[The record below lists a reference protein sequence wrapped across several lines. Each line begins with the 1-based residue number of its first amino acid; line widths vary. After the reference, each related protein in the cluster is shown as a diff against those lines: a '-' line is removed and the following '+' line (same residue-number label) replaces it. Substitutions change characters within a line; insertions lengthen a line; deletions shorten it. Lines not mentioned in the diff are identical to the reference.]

1 MDPFTRELLEQLFPF
16 HVKLA
21 ADGTVERTGCS
32 LAKVLPEVAGRGF
45 LDVFEV
51 VRPAVRDLAGIRANV
66 GALVLLSIRGT
77 PLAMRG
83 QFVTLPD
90 GGMIFAGSPR
100 IVDQSSVWAW
110 PVGVLDF
117 APHDAGAD
125 YAMVIEAT
133 NSQIADLERL
143 LAKVREKERTERE
156 LRQAAEAANRAKT
169 YFLANVSHEI
179 RTPMTAILGY
189 AELLGSDDLGP
200 AERADC
206 VETIRRNGDHLMA
219 IINDIL
225 DLSKIESGQFAVEP
239 SDTVVAEVVRDVVQ
253 LLQVRAVAKGIQLVH
268 VVEGDAPR
276 VPVLTDPVRVRQ
288 VLLNLVGNAVKFTD
302 QGSVRVSVSAE
313 RQGQRMRFSIATQDT
328 GPGIEPEQLGRLFQP
343 FSQADASHT
352 RRHGGTGLGLAI
364 SQRLA
369 QLLGGRIEVASEPG
383 RGSVFT
389 FTFTADT
396 VADAALVPETAG
408 AIRPVRGT
416 GPLSGMHVLLVEDS
430 VDSQRILAALMRLA
444 GAEVDVAGDGL
455 SAVSRFE
462 GSYAPDLVI
471 MDIQMPVMDGI
482 EAISRIRA
490 RGYRGRI
497 VALSAAALGLERDRA
512 IAAGCEGFHL
522 KPISRTDLIA
532 LCRGDAAPPA

>member
-1 MDPFTRELLEQLFPF
+1 MDQLTRDLLERLFPF
-16 HVKLA
+16 HVKIA
-21 ADGTVERTGCS
+21 ADGTVERTGSS
-32 LAKVLPEVAGRGF
+32 LAKVMPDLAGRPF
-45 LDVFEV
+45 LDAFEV
-51 VRPAVRDLAGIRANV
+51 VRPAVNDLAGIRANV
-66 GALVLLSIRGT
+66 GALVLLAIRGT
-77 PLAMRG
+77 PLNMRG
-83 QFVTLPD
+83 QFYALPD
-90 GGMIFAGSPR
+90 GGTVFAGSPR

-143 LAKVREKERTERE
+143 LLKVREKERVERE

-189 AELLGSDDLGP
+189 AELLGNDALGE

-206 VETIRRNGDHLMA
+206 IETIRRNGDHLMA

-225 DLSKIESGQFAVEP
+225 DLSKIESGQFTVEP
-239 SDTVVAEVVRDVVQ
+239 SDTVVADVVRDVVQ
-253 LLQVRAVAKGIQLVH
+253 LLQVRALSKGIQLLH
-268 VVEGDAPR
+268 VIEGDAPR
-276 VPVLTDPVRVRQ
+276 VPVRTDPVRLRQ

-313 RQGQRMRFSIATQDT
+313 RDGHRMRFRVATQDT

-369 QLLGGRIEVASEPG
+369 NLLGGQIDVASEPG

-389 FTFTADT
+389 LSFAADT
-396 VADAALVPETAG
+396 VADASLVPATAG
-408 AIRPVRGT
+408 SIRPRPGA
-416 GPLSGMHVLLVEDS
+416 GPLAGMRILLVEDS
-430 VDSQRILAALMRLA
+430 IDSQRILSALLRLS

-455 SAVSRFE
+455 SAVSRFD
-462 GSYAPDLVI
+462 GAYAPDLVI

-482 EAISRIRA
+482 EAITRIRA
-490 RGYRGRI
+490 RGFGGRI
-497 VALSAAALGLERDRA
+497 VALTAAALGLERERA

-522 KPISRTDLIA
+522 KPIA
-532 LCRGDAAPPA
+532 RGDLVAMCLGDAPPAG

>member
-16 HVKLA
+16 HVKLTA
-21 ADGTVERTGCS
+21 GGAVERTGRS
-32 LAKVLPEVAGRGF
+32 LAKVLPDVAGRPF

-51 VRPAVRDLAGIRANV
+51 VRPAVRDLDGIRANM

-83 QFVTLPD
+83 QFVALPD
-90 GGMIFAGSPR
+90 GGMVFAGSPR

-143 LAKVREKERTERE
+143 LAKVREKERIERE
-156 LRQAAEAANRAKT
+156 LRQVAEAANRAKT

-225 DLSKIESGQFAVEP
+225 DLSKIESGQFTVEP

-276 VPVLTDPVRVRQ
+276 VPVRTDPVRLRQ

-302 QGSVRVSVSAE
+302 HGSVRVSVSAE
-313 RQGQRMRFSIATQDT
+313 REARRMRFRIATQDT
-328 GPGIEPEQLGRLFQP
+328 GPGIEPEQLGRLFLP

-369 QLLGGRIEVASEPG
+369 HLLGGQIDVASEPG

-389 FTFTADT
+389 FAFAADT

-408 AIRPVRGT
+408 AIRPQRGA
-416 GPLSGMHVLLVEDS
+416 GPLSGMRVLLVEDS
-430 VDSQRILAALMRLA
+430 VDSQRILSALMRLA

-512 IAAGCEGFHL
+512 IAAGCEGFFL
-522 KPISRTDLIA
+522 KPISRGDLVA
-532 LCRGDAAPPA
+532 LCLGEAPGPG

>member
-1 MDPFTRELLEQLFPF
+1 MDQFTRELLEQLFPF
-16 HVKLA
+16 HVKLS
-21 ADGTVERTGCS
+21 ADGSVERTGRS
-32 LAKVLPEVAGRGF
+32 LAKVLPDAAAKPF

-51 VRPAVRDLAGIRANV
+51 VRPAVRDLAGIRANM

-77 PLAMRG
+77 PLTMRG
-83 QFVTLPD
+83 QFVHLLD
-90 GGMIFAGSPR
+90 GGMVFAGSPR

-143 LAKVREKERTERE
+143 LAKVREKERSERE

-189 AELLGSDDLGP
+189 AELLGNDDLGP

-206 VETIRRNGDHLMA
+206 VDTIRRNGDHLMA

-253 LLQVRAVAKGIQLVH
+253 LLQVRATAKGIQLVH
-268 VVEGDAPR
+268 VIEGDAPR
-276 VPVLTDPVRVRQ
+276 VPVRTDPVRLRQ
-288 VLLNLVGNAVKFTD
+288 VLLNLIGNAVKFTD
-302 QGSVRVSVSAE
+302 HGSVRVSVSAE
-313 RQGQRMRFSIATQDT
+313 REAQRMRFRIATQDT

-343 FSQADASHT
+343 FSQADVSHT

-369 QLLGGRIEVASEPG
+369 HLLGGQIDVASEPG

-389 FTFTADT
+389 FTFAADT

-408 AIRPVRGT
+408 AIRPQRGA

-430 VDSQRILAALMRLA
+430 VDSQRILSALMRLA

-471 MDIQMPVMDGI
+471 MDIQMPVMDGV

-522 KPISRTDLIA
+522 KPISRGDLVA
-532 LCRGDAAPPA
+532 LCLGEVPGPG

>member
-1 MDPFTRELLEQLFPF
+1 MDPFTRELLGQLFPF
-16 HVKLA
+16 HVKLS
-21 ADGTVERTGCS
+21 ADGAVERTGRS
-32 LAKVLPEVAGRGF
+32 LAKVLPDAAGKRF

-51 VRPAVRDLAGIRANV
+51 VRPAVRDLAGIRATV

-143 LAKVREKERTERE
+143 LAKVREKERVERE

-253 LLQVRAVAKGIQLVH
+253 LLQVRAVAKGIQLLH

-276 VPVLTDPVRVRQ
+276 VPVRTDPVRLRQ

-302 QGSVRVSVSAE
+302 HGSVRVSVSAE

-343 FSQADASHT
+343 FSQADVSHT

-369 QLLGGRIEVASEPG
+369 HLLGGQIDVASEPG

-389 FTFTADT
+389 FTFAADT

-408 AIRPVRGT
+408 AIRPQRGA
-416 GPLSGMHVLLVEDS
+416 GPLSGMRVLLVEDS
-430 VDSQRILAALMRLA
+430 VDSQRILSALMRLA

-455 SAVSRFE
+455 SAVSRFD

-471 MDIQMPVMDGI
+471 MDIQMPVMDGV

-497 VALSAAALGLERDRA
+497 VALSAAALGLERERA

-522 KPISRTDLIA
+522 KPISRTDLVA
-532 LCRGDAAPPA
+532 LCLGDSSEPA

>member
-1 MDPFTRELLEQLFPF
+1 MDPQTRDLLEQLFPF
-16 HVKLA
+16 HVKLSG
-21 ADGTVERTGCS
+21 DGLVERTGRS
-32 LAKVLPEVAGRGF
+32 LAKVIPDAAGRRF

-51 VRPAVRDLAGIRANV
+51 VRPAVHDLGGIRANV
-66 GALVLLSIRGT
+66 GALVLLAIRGT
-77 PLAMRG
+77 PLTMRG
-83 QFVTLPD
+83 QFVALSD
-90 GGMIFAGSPR
+90 GGMVFAGSPR

-125 YAMVIEAT
+125 YAMVIEAS

-143 LAKVREKERTERE
+143 LAKVREKERSERE

-189 AELLGSDDLGP
+189 SELLGNDDLGS

-225 DLSKIESGQFAVEP
+225 DLSKIESGQFTVEP
-239 SDTVVAEVVRDVVQ
+239 TDTVVADVVRDVVQ

-276 VPVLTDPVRVRQ
+276 VPVRTDPVRLRQ

-302 QGSVRVSVSAE
+302 EGSVRAVVSAE
-313 RQGQRMRFSIATQDT
+313 REAQRMRFRIATHDT

-369 QLLGGRIEVASEPG
+369 QLLGGQIDVASEPG

-389 FTFTADT
+389 LTFAADT

-430 VDSQRILAALMRLA
+430 VDSQRILSALMRLA
-444 GAEVDVAGDGL
+444 GAEVDVASDGL
-455 SAVSRFE
+455 SAVSRFD
-462 GSYAPDLVI
+462 GAYAPDLVI

-482 EAISRIRA
+482 EAVSRIRA

-512 IAAGCEGFHL
+512 LAAGCEGFHL
-522 KPISRTDLIA
+522 KPISRGDLVA
-532 LCRGDAAPPA
+532 LCLGNPPAHE

>member
-1 MDPFTRELLEQLFPF
+1 MDPLIRDLLEQLFPF
-16 HVKLA
+16 HVKLS
-21 ADGTVERTGCS
+21 ADGTVERTGRS
-32 LAKVLPEVAGRGF
+32 LAKVLPDVVGRPF

-51 VRPAVRDLAGIRANV
+51 VRPAVRDLGGIRANI

-83 QFVTLPD
+83 QFTLFPD
-90 GGMIFAGSPR
+90 GGMVFAGSPR

-189 AELLGSDDLGP
+189 AELLGNDDLGP

-225 DLSKIESGQFAVEP
+225 DLSKIESGQFTVEP

-276 VPVLTDPVRVRQ
+276 VPVRTDPVRLRQ

-313 RQGQRMRFSIATQDT
+313 RDAQRMRFRIATHDT

-369 QLLGGRIEVASEPG
+369 KLLGGQIDAASEPG

-389 FTFTADT
+389 FTFAADT

-408 AIRPVRGT
+408 AIRPQRGS

-430 VDSQRILAALMRLA
+430 VDSQRILSALMRLA

-462 GSYAPDLVI
+462 GAYAPDLVI

-522 KPISRTDLIA
+522 KPISRADLIA
-532 LCRGDAAPPA
+532 MCLGDLPAHD